1 MLLELIKE
9 TFPSGAQGATSL
21 AHMRGS
27 KKTLA
32 GQYFNTYYSPNV
44 RMNMRG

>member
-9 TFPSGAQGATSL
+9 TFPSRAQGVTSL
-21 AHMRGS
+21 AHMERS

-32 GQYFNTYYSPNV
+32 GQCFNTYYSPNV